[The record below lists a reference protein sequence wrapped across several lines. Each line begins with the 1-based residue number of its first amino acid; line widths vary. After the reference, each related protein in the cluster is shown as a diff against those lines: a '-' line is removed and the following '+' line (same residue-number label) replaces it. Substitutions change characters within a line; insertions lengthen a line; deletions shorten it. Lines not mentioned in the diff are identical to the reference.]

1 MYVRNVHFAHGRSCF
16 IPFSWQFFQSG
27 DVLQHRKSEK
37 LVYGN
42 KTFTVTYHVGLSGRR
57 PSSSGGNARGTSGKV
72 EEDIEE
78 WTVAMGDMLDGRN
91 DFPASAH
98 HISRW

>member
-1 MYVRNVHFAHGRSCF
+1 MPTQCS
-16 IPFSWQFFQSG
+16 IQFSQSG

-37 LVYGN
+37 MVYRN
-42 KTFTVTYHVGLSGRR
+42 KTFTATYHVDLSGRR
-57 PSSSGGNARGTSGKV
+57 PSSSSGNVRGTSGKV

-91 DFPASAH
+91 DFPASAR